1 MKKTLKFM
9 LCGATVMLFAACSG
23 AASDGEKKA
32 ELQYKLETA
41 TPENKE
47 AAQKEYDEF
56 SKKMIETY
64 KDDTAALKEFN
75 EAYNKKL
82 EELRKSEKK

>member
-9 LCGATVMLFAACSG
+9 LCGATVMLFAACGG

>member
-9 LCGATVMLFAACSG
+9 LCGATVMLFAACGG

-56 SKKMIETY
+56 SQKMIETY

>member
-9 LCGATVMLFAACSG
+9 LCGATVMLFAACGG

-32 ELQYKLETA
+32 ELQYNLETA

-64 KDDTAALKEFN
+64 KDDTAAQKEFD

>member
-9 LCGATVMLFAACSG
+9 LCGATVMLFAACGG
-23 AASDGEKKA
+23 AASDGEKMA
-32 ELQYKLETA
+32 ELQYNLETV

-64 KDDTAALKEFN
+64 KDDTAAQKEFD